1 MEEPYRTLY
10 FTLVANNFPMG
21 RWRYNVRFDADRVLI
36 GTDYQHITVLAGV
49 AGWHVTIGGQH
60 PGQVAG
66 GFDALVSLR
75 WDVTPE
81 IGQALEWFNANRSY
95 M

>member
-1 MEEPYRTLY
+1 MQEPFRTLY
-10 FTLVANNFPMG
+10 FTLMPNNFPLG
-21 RWRYNVRFDADRVLI
+21 RWRYNVRFDNDRVLI
-36 GTDYQHITVLAGV
+36 GNDYHHITVLSGL

-60 PGQVAG
+60 AGQVAG
-66 GFDALVSLR
+66 GFDDLVGLA

-81 IGQALEWFNANRSY
+81 IKQALDWFKDNRTR